1 MNASYFEK
9 ITIVFLLLFILSILG
24 GSAIEASDRGFGDRG
39 LKRESTREKHKDKNR
54 YTNSKPKDHLA
65 YARKQ
70 AAKNQRKHERTIN
83 QMVERSYYQA
93 LERDYNYKYSKRKNS
108 W

>member
-9 ITIVFLLLFILSILG
+9 ILIIFLLLFSLSILG
-24 GSAIEASDRGFGDRG
+24 GPAIEASDRGLGDRG
-39 LKRESTREKHKDKNR
+39 LNRESTKEKHKEKNR
-54 YTNSKPKDHLA
+54 YTNSKPKDHMA

-70 AAKNQRKHERTIN
+70 AAKNERKNERTIN

-93 LERDYNYKYSKRKNS
+93 LERDYKYKYSKRKNT